1 MIMGVNGRIYFI
13 SAYIYYGQWCY
24 GKGGELYYKAM
35 AGATGWHLRRTYHG
49 FIGIALLHW
58 VARISPKELYTLDI
72 EVDLRSPSR
81 RKWLEK
87 MGLSTGQ
94 TGADCKLAT

>member
-1 MIMGVNGRIYFI
+1 MGEYILF
-13 SAYIYYGQWCY
+13 SAYIYYGRWCY

-58 VARISPKELYTLDI
+58 AARIPQKSFIRLI
-72 EVDLRSPSR
+72 
-81 RKWLEK
+81 
-87 MGLSTGQ
+87 
-94 TGADCKLAT
+94 